1 MRTVVFREHGEPAD
15 VLSVI
20 EAEPTD
26 PLPGE
31 VRVRLTARPINPS
44 DLLWIRGRYGRAA
57 RFGPLAPGAPPV
69 APVGFEGAGVV
80 DKAGADVDLRP
91 GSRVAVSA
99 DGTWRK
105 YLNVSVADVIEIPD
119 CLSDDL
125 ACQMTVNPMT
135 ANLLLDDLGLA
146 AGDVLLQTAA
156 TSTVGRMI
164 TALARRRDIRCVGL
178 VRRRHDRP
186 APSDDDSVEVLA
198 DPPERAREQI
208 AVFAG
213 VGGVTAALDAV
224 GGATGRLALDCVR
237 DGGRMIVYGMLS
249 GSDIA
254 VPPDS
259 LVFHG
264 INLEGFWLPERM
276 KTMTSE
282 EIGELVRTV
291 TDQLTHHHL
300 DAPVAGRHDLADVG
314 NAVRHAESRAG
325 TGKILLVG

>member
-15 VLSVI
+15 VLSVTDI
-20 EAEPTD
+20 APTD

-57 RFGPLAPGAPPV
+57 RFGPLAPGCPPA

-80 DKAGADVDLRP
+80 DKAAPDVHLRP

-99 DGTWRK
+99 DGTWRE
-105 YLNVSVADVIEIPD
+105 YLNVPVADVIEIPD
-119 CLSDDL
+119 CLPDDL

-135 ANLLLDDLGLA
+135 ANLLLDDLDLA
-146 AGDVLLQTAA
+146 AGDVLLHTAA

-164 TALARRRDIRCVGL
+164 TALARRRGIRCVG
-178 VRRRHDRP
+178 VIRRRHRGLT
-186 APSDDDSVEVLA
+186 PSDDDSAEVLA

-208 AVFAG
+208 AIFAG
-213 VGGVTAALDAV
+213 AGGVTAALDAV

-237 DGGRMIVYGMLS
+237 NGGRMTVYGMLS

-254 VPPDS
+254 LPPDS
-259 LVFHG
+259 LVFRG
-264 INLEGFWLPERM
+264 VTLDGFWLPERLKAM
-276 KTMTSE
+276 LPE
-282 EIGELVRTV
+282 EVGELVRTV
-291 TDQLTHHHL
+291 TDQLAHHHL

-314 NAVRHAESRAG
+314 NAARNAESRTG